1 VFPPR
6 TILVGTD
13 FSACG
18 AAALAAAV
26 QLARGCDARIVLV
39 NVVPAADNPYLAL
52 AGDDLFPELVD
63 VEVRQ
68 AEQQLKL
75 VGAEIEGVR
84 LSTEVHEGPVVQTL
98 LAVARANDADLVV
111 VGTHGRK
118 GFRRL
123 MLGSIAEA
131 VVRRSAVPV
140 LTVRSSESVDDSPA

>member
-1 VFPPR
+1 MFPPR

-18 AAALAAAV
+18 VAALAAAV
-26 QLARGCDARIVLV
+26 QLARACDARIVLV
-39 NVVPAADNPYLAL
+39 HVVPDADNPYLAL
-52 AGDDLFPELVD
+52 GDDELTPELVD

-68 AEQQLKL
+68 AEQQLEL
-75 VGAEIEGVR
+75 VGAEVQGVR
-84 LSTEVHEGPVVQTL
+84 LATEVHEGQVVPTL

-118 GFRRL
+118 GLQRL

-140 LTVRSSESVDDSPA
+140 LTVRASESADASPA